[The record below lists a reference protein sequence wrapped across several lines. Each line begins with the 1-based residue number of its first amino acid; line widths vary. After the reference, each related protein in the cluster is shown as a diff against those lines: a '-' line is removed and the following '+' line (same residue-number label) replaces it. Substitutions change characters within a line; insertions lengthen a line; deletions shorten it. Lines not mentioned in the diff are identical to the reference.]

1 MGLAALHRSC
11 SRRAGMK
18 PYAIS
23 RQAITNPNWD
33 PYTLNND
40 ITLLKLSSPAQLGRR
55 VSPVCLPPANLALPT
70 NLQCVTTGWGR
81 TNTNCT
87 YATASGRAAGSRH
100 PSWGLCRVPGCP
112 GGRGLTP
119 HVHVGRLGQ
128 LSHPVWAPTSAH
140 TRVGA
145 SMGASV
151 CSGGGWVQTPGI
163 TVHRHKLAL
172 AQGCLHKTISPQ
184 GRKGTLARRG
194 KVLCVAAPI
203 FGSTSRSLPRVP
215 MHSQRSQE
223 TGRHQGD
230 VMMLLS
236 PSPSLGSA
244 PAAGN
249 RALDLPEPVHAV
261 LGQPD

>member
-1 MGLAALHRSC
+1 
-11 SRRAGMK
+11 MK

-184 GRKGTLARRG
+184 GKKGYFGTEGEGALR
-194 KVLCVAAPI
+194 
-203 FGSTSRSLPRVP
+203 GSTHIWEHQQELAQGAYALPKVP
-215 MHSQRSQE
+215 
-223 TGRHQGD
+223 GD
-230 VMMLLS
+230 R
-236 PSPSLGSA
+236 PTPG
-244 PAAGN
+244 
-249 RALDLPEPVHAV
+249 
-261 LGQPD
+261 